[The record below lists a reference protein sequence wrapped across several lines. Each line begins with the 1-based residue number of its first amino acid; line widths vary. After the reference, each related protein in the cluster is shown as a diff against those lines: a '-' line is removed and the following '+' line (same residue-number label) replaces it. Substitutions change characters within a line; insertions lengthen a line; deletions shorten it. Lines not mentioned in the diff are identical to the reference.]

1 MITIKTRTKW
11 QRMKTR
17 TMMKTQK
24 NTKHP
29 LRLVHLGP
37 AFHQD
42 GDNNNNSNN
51 NHKNNDNNR

>member
-1 MITIKTRTKW
+1 
-11 QRMKTR
+11 MKKR

-51 NHKNNDNNR
+51 NHKNNDNNDNIDDNNNNKKQQ